1 MGCFSAALLPS
12 EGSYN
17 SSASRFR
24 HLQGIY
30 KPVFLEGE
38 GGRVSPKSV
47 SQLEVR
53 GNLLAYSEEQRSR
66 RKKLIGILRLLL
78 RETDVTHGLQ
88 TWGRGIARSEKQ
100 SE

>member
-24 HLQGIY
+24 HRQGIY

-53 GNLLAYSEEQRSR
+53 GNLLAYSEEQRS
-66 RKKLIGILRLLL
+66 K
-78 RETDVTHGLQ
+78 E
-88 TWGRGIARSEKQ
+88 EKANRDLKFVP
-100 SE
+100 

>member
-1 MGCFSAALLPS
+1 M
-12 EGSYN
+12 
-17 SSASRFR
+17 
-24 HLQGIY
+24 
-30 KPVFLEGE
+30 
-38 GGRVSPKSV
+38 
-47 SQLEVR
+47 SQLVR

-88 TWGRGIARSEKQ
+88 TWGRGVARSEKQ

>member
-24 HLQGIY
+24 HLQGVY

-38 GGRVSPKSV
+38 GVRVSPKSV
-47 SQLEVR
+47 SQLVR

-66 RKKLIGILRLLL
+66 NRESGTQCLPNLNKPLL
-78 RETDVTHGLQ
+78 VP
-88 TWGRGIARSEKQ
+88 AYF
-100 SE
+100 